1 MTPVTLPLRRGA
13 FRTSLAKNR
22 AFSLIEVVLAVG
34 VVAFAFVAI
43 LGLIPAGMGQ
53 FRQAI
58 DTSVCAQI
66 AQRVINDAQQAD
78 FSTLIDEKNLQAAG
92 ATDTYA
98 FRLPNIDSTKNRPT
112 KCIRYFDEQ
121 GNEIIPS
128 TTTTN
133 VFLASEQNQKNKVMY
148 QVNVRVIPK
157 GIMPAGA
164 GGGSTYYAPHLATL
178 TIQVAYNPGFLT
190 TKLSTAGQNTT
201 DATRGLWIKTP
212 GVTMINYSAQI
223 ARN

>member
-1 MTPVTLPLRRGA
+1 MTPVTLPLPRGA
-13 FRTSLAKNR
+13 FRTSSAKDR

-78 FSTLIDEKNLQAAG
+78 FTTLIDEKNLPLAQN
-92 ATDTYA
+92 TYA
-98 FRLPNIDSTKNRPT
+98 FRLPNIDATRNRPT

-128 TTTTN
+128 NTTTN
-133 VFLASEQNQKNKVMY
+133 QFGATQAERALRDKVTY

-157 GIMPAGA
+157 GIMPT
-164 GGGSTYYAPHLATL
+164 GGGATTYYAPHLATL
-178 TIQVAYNPGFLT
+178 TIQVAYNPGFINT
-190 TKLSTAGQNTT
+190 NLSSASDIGT
-201 DATRGLWIKTP
+201 DASRRLWVKTP

>member
-1 MTPVTLPLRRGA
+1 MTPVALPLPRGT
-13 FRTSLAKNR
+13 FRNSVARNR

-78 FSTLIDEKNLQAAG
+78 FATLIDEKNLQAAG

-98 FRLPNIDSTKNRPT
+98 FRLPTIDATRTRPT

-121 GNEIIPS
+121 GNEIVPS
-128 TTTTN
+128 NSTTN
-133 VFLASEQNQKNKVMY
+133 VFSAAEKQLQAKVTY

-157 GIMPAGA
+157 GVMPTGT
-164 GGGSTYYAPHLATL
+164 GVPTYYAPHLATL
-178 TIQVAYNPGFLT
+178 TIQVAYNPGFIT
-190 TKLSTAGQNTT
+190 TKLSTASQNGT
-201 DATRGLWIKTP
+201 DATRSLWIKTP